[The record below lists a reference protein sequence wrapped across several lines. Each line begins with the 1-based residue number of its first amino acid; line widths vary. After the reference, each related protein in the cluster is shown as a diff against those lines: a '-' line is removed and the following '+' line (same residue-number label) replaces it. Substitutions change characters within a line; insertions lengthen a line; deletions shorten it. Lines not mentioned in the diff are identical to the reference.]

1 MILTIWL
8 STHFAE
14 NITRTC
20 GDDPESRNDTDLS
33 YPYYPHMRGWSLF
46 LLVGYPWYL
55 ILPAHAGMILP
66 LKTWRSKLLNITRT
80 CGDDPQDKSHSRLNC
95 SYYPHMRGWSFLISN
110 KQNSS
115 YILPAHAG
123 MILRHCL
130 YRRTL
135 YDITRTCGDD
145 PASPRNAKQIVWYYP
160 HMRGWSYDV
169 IHSTSGKS
177 ILPAHAGMIPVKTFK
192 IKVYRYI
199 TRTCGD
205 DPKSQFEQEPYR

>member
-1 MILTIWL
+1 MRGWSSITIWTGTLPLHITRTCGDDPVLCSFFFWDSIYYPHMRGWSWLEKIRFYPEIILPAHAGMILTIWL

-95 SYYPHMRGWSFLISN
+95 SYYPHMRGWSH
-110 KQNSS
+110 Q
-115 YILPAHAG
+115 Y
-123 MILRHCL
+123 LRL
-130 YRRTL
+130 
-135 YDITRTCGDD
+135 
-145 PASPRNAKQIVWYYP
+145 
-160 HMRGWSYDV
+160 
-169 IHSTSGKS
+169 
-177 ILPAHAGMIPVKTFK
+177 
-192 IKVYRYI
+192 
-199 TRTCGD
+199 
-205 DPKSQFEQEPYR
+205 